1 MTTAAKKLDGA
12 TVQAYFA
19 TLASHLSHTVATLG
33 VDAPVEVAEAMAAVI
48 ERARE
53 AHAAGHKLL
62 FVGNGGSAGIAS
74 HLAIDYTK
82 AGTLRAL
89 ALNDG
94 AALTCLGNDLGY
106 EQVFAYQIRAHGQ
119 PGDLLI
125 AISASGRSPNILN
138 AVAAARERGMKVV
151 TLSGFAPD
159 NPLRRSGD
167 VNFYIASDHYGMVEI
182 SHLAICHAML
192 DFHVGWRLGRADA

>member
-1 MTTAAKKLDGA
+1 MTQRLDGA

-19 TLASHLSHTVATLG
+19 TLASHLEDTAATLG
-33 VDAPVEVAEAMAAVI
+33 AGVPVDVAEAMAWVI
-48 ERARE
+48 ERARQ
-53 AHAAGHKLL
+53 AQAAGHKLL

-82 AGTLRAL
+82 AGNLRAL

-106 EQVFAYQIRAHGQ
+106 EQVFAYQIRAHGR

-125 AISASGRSPNILN
+125 AISSSGRSPNILN
-138 AVAAARERGMKVV
+138 AVAAARDQGMAVV

-159 NPLRRSGD
+159 NALRQSGD

-192 DFHVGWRLGRADA
+192 DLHVGWGRS

>member
-1 MTTAAKKLDGA
+1 MTVDGA

-19 TLASHLSHTVATLG
+19 TLASHLRHTVATLDAG
-33 VDAPVEVAEAMAAVI
+33 VPVEVAEAMTSVI
-48 ERARE
+48 EMARRAQ
-53 AHAAGHKLL
+53 ATGHTLL

-74 HLAIDYTK
+74 HSAIDYTK
-82 AGTLRAL
+82 AGDLRAL

-106 EQVFAYQIRAHGQ
+106 EQVFAYQVRAHGR
-119 PGDLLI
+119 PGDVLI
-125 AISASGRSPNILN
+125 AISSSGRSPSILN
-138 AVAAARERGMKVV
+138 AVAAAREQGMAVV

-159 NPLRRSGD
+159 NALRRSGD
-167 VNFYIASDHYGMVEI
+167 VNFYVASDHYGMVEI

-192 DFHVGWRLGRADA
+192 DFHVGWRRGPAGA